1 MAGPEVAARLRALP
15 VMDRV
20 PLDALRGYSR
30 EDLARRFPGS
40 LAFDHHLVKPADPD
54 KFRDLLA
61 VLGG

>member
-1 MAGPEVAARLRALP
+1 MPCPHARFK
-15 VMDRV
+15 VGS
-20 PLDALRGYSR
+20 GYSR

-54 KFRDLLA
+54 KLRDLLA